1 VAKREPKPAA
11 EPAPA
16 PVRRTAQAVAA
27 PAARAPASAGWV
39 VQLSSQRDET
49 TAWSSWKKLQAS
61 TGGLLANHAPAVVR
75 ADLGAKGIYF
85 RLQVQG
91 LETKR
96 DAQDLCGRLKARG
109 ASCLV
114 SSRQ

>member
-1 VAKREPKPAA
+1 VAKVKP
-11 EPAPA
+11 PAPA
-16 PVRRTAQAVAA
+16 PARRVVEALAT
-27 PAARAPASAGWV
+27 PAAKAQSGWV

-61 TGGLLANHAPAVVR
+61 TGDLLANHEPAVVR

-85 RLQVQG
+85 RLQVG
-91 LETKR
+91 LDSRR

-114 SSRQ
+114 ASR